1 VLRQVGRYQIHDAI
15 AAGGMASVHIG
26 RMVGPLGFSRTVA
39 IKCLHPQ
46 FAQDGE
52 FALMLLD
59 EARLCA
65 RIHHPYVVPTLDV
78 VSEGGDLLVVMEYVH
93 GESLSRLV
101 RASKER
107 GLPIDPHVAAALMVQ
122 VLEGLHA
129 AHEVTDESG
138 VHLGLVH
145 RDVSP
150 QNVLVSAEGVAKV
163 IDFGVAKAL
172 GRAQT
177 TRDGQLKGKVA
188 YMSPEQLHGDPVTR
202 ATDVFA
208 ASIVLWELLSGARL
222 FQRDDPKVT
231 LGKVLECRME
241 PPSQHAPQVDGAL
254 DAVVM
259 KGLARDPAQRFAAA
273 TEMAAALEPWALPA
287 PPSRVAAWVQSLCHE
302 ELTSRRARIAQI
314 ERSGSAPASGSP
326 ARPTPPAGLE
336 QAEGTAAPNTASSL
350 STVTP
355 VAPAVTSRP
364 RGRTAA
370 AAIAAVVV
378 AVAGIAVVVRM
389 ARPIAPPAAAIP
401 PASPAPTP
409 TPMPMPIAAATAS
422 SVSVETLGV
431 DAAAR
436 GSLVTSAAGPPPS
449 ATRRPWPARS
459 APAVP
464 RSDNCSM
471 PYVLDAEGHK
481 HYKRECLREP

>member
-15 AAGGMASVHIG
+15 AAGGMATVHIG

-65 RIHHPYVVPTLDV
+65 RIHHPHVVPTLDV
-78 VSEGGDLLVVMEYVH
+78 VAEGGDLLVVMEYVH
-93 GESLSRLV
+93 GESLSRLW

-122 VLEGLHA
+122 GLQGLHA

-231 LGKVLECRME
+231 FGKVLECRVE
-241 PPSQHAPQVDGAL
+241 PPSQHAPVDRAL

-259 KGLARDPAQRFAAA
+259 KGLARDPAQRFATAA
-273 TEMAAALEPWALPA
+273 EMAAALEPWALPA
-287 PPSRVAAWVQSLCHE
+287 PPSRVAAWVESLCHE

-314 ERSGSAPASGSP
+314 ERSGG
-326 ARPTPPAGLE
+326 PPAVSTPAAGIE
-336 QAEGTAAPNTASSL
+336 AAENTAAPNTASSL

-355 VAPAVTSRP
+355 VSPVLASGPFR
-364 RGRTAA
+364 RKTAA
-370 AAIAAVVV
+370 AAVVALVV
-378 AVAGIAVVVRM
+378 AVVGIVVVVRM
-389 ARPIAPPAAAIP
+389 ARPIAPRAAAVPAASLMPAASSPTFMPAAAAAAGSVSMGP
-401 PASPAPTP
+401 LGVEAGAGGSVATSAPDAPAS
-409 TPMPMPIAAATAS
+409 ATKR
-422 SVSVETLGV
+422 V
-431 DAAAR
+431 
-436 GSLVTSAAGPPPS
+436 
-449 ATRRPWPARS
+449 WPGRS

-464 RSDNCSM
+464 RSNNCST

-481 HYKRECLREP
+481 RYKRECLREP